1 MGGGERIPTLESVIR
16 LCQNSPNMLL
26 NIELKGPRNGP
37 MTAKYNYK
45 LAAKKVVNLINKHKI
60 ASKVM
65 ISSFVPR
72 ILRSIIEISP
82 PSRKFIINNL
92 VSNTADVHDGHD
104 LATYS
109 NFDGSNIDYR
119 FLTEEIVT
127 RIHSELRRL
136 GVWYSKFT
144 SVEN

>member
-1 MGGGERIPTLESVIR
+1 
-16 LCQNSPNMLL
+16 MLL
-26 NIELKGPRNGP
+26 NIELKGPLNGP

-72 ILRSIIEISP
+72 ILCSIIEVSP

-92 VSNTADVHDGHD
+92 ISNTANVSDGHD
-104 LATYS
+104 MKTFS
-109 NFDGSNIDYR
+109 IFDGTNMNYW

-127 RIHSELRRL
+127 EVHNAGRRL
-136 GVWYSKFT
+136 GVWYSKLF
-144 SVEN
+144 SVEDKEMW